1 MQAIYIILFVS
12 AVLIGTMSLTEKD
25 GAEPGDATLNFLTY
39 RDAVMEYAEN
49 NTLVNGTIPTT
60 SLNTLPNTWI
70 PTSTWSN
77 QVVGNIVYI
86 WGQLSAE
93 GKRELEKMTYCSQAY
108 FYSQGFTLQAICTGA
123 TTGVAFPVSLP
134 NKTVVSVIEVH

>member
-12 AVLIGTMSLTEKD
+12 AFAIGTMSLTKKN
-25 GAEPGDATLNFLTY
+25 GAEPEDATLNFLTY
-39 RDAVMEYAEN
+39 REAVMEYAEN

-60 SLNTLPNTWI
+60 SLTLPSTWI

-77 QVVGNIVYI
+77 QVVGNIVFI

-93 GKRELEKMTYCSQAY
+93 GKRELEKMTFCSQAY
-108 FYSQGFTLQAICTGA
+108 FYNQGFTLQAICTGTA
-123 TTGVAFPVSLP
+123 GPTFPVSLP
-134 NKTVVSVIEVH
+134 NKTVVSAVEVN